1 MRGYSSNALVLVAT
15 EYYWNLEDKR
25 WIEVTLRGTVTF
37 GKGSQPE
44 VSS

>member
-1 MRGYSSNALVLVAT
+1 MREYSSNALVLVAT
-15 EYYWNLEDKR
+15 EYWNLEDKR